1 MASAD
6 WDVLIGVGDT
16 YPHREALKKMGGV
29 YDRKTKLWAIPREQ
43 SAEARALVGPSRPRV
58 PRQAVRPYPY
68 PPGSER
74 PPGWEPCGY
83 PGCHWTLCD
92 DCDGRGWAPRR
103 R

>member
-1 MASAD
+1 MPKEDD
-6 WDVLIGVGDT
+6 WEALTGTGDT

-29 YDRKTKLWAIPREQ
+29 YDRKTRLWVVPKARAE
-43 SAEARALVGPSRPRV
+43 EARALVGPARPRP
-58 PRQAVRPYPY
+58 PRHPRPWPY

-92 DCDGRGWAPRR
+92 DCDGRGYPGRK
-103 R
+103 